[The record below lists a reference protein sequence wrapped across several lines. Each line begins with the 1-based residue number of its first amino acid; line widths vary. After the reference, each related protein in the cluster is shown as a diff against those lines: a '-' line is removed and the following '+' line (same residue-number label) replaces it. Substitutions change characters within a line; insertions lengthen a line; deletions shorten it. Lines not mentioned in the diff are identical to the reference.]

1 MKGWGLW
8 ILGLLCI
15 GQGCAFSAQG
25 EDMIYA
31 VKKDK
36 SNKEIMESTKALDTA
51 TFGGGCFWCT
61 EAIFQS
67 IEGVEQVISGYSGG
81 RSENPSYEAVCSGMT
96 GHAEVIQIV
105 FDPSI
110 IRYEKLLEVFF
121 ETHDPTTL
129 NQQGADKGTQYRS
142 VVFYHSEDQKLTTES
157 VIKQL
162 TEEAIWPNPIVTEV
176 SPITT
181 FYEAESYHQDY
192 YRLNGRSNG
201 YCQIVIN
208 PKLAKFR
215 KVFSDILKE

>member
-15 GQGCAFSAQG
+15 SHSCAYNAQG
-25 EDMIYA
+25 EEVVYV

-36 SNKEIMESTKALDTA
+36 SNKEIMESIKALDTA

-67 IEGVEQVISGYSGG
+67 IEGVEQVVSGYSGG

-105 FDPSI
+105 FNPSV

-121 ETHDPTTL
+121 ETHNPTTL

-142 VVFYHSEDQKLTTES
+142 VVFYHSEDQKLSTES
-157 VIKQL
+157 VIQKL

-181 FYEAESYHQDY
+181 FYKAEPYHQDY
-192 YRLNGRSNG
+192 YRLNGQSNG

-215 KVFSDILKE
+215 KVFSDIIKE

>member
-1 MKGWGLW
+1 MQAFMKSWRLW
-8 ILGLLCI
+8 ILGLLCSV
-15 GQGCAFSAQG
+15 QGCAFSAQG
-25 EDMIYA
+25 EEGVYE

-67 IEGVEQVISGYSGG
+67 IEGVEQVASGYSGG
-81 RSENPSYEAVCSGMT
+81 RSANPSYEAVCSGMT

-105 FDPSI
+105 FDPSV

-142 VVFYHSEDQKLTTES
+142 VVFYHSENQKHVTES

-162 TEEAIWPNPIVTEV
+162 TAEGIWPNPIVTEV

-181 FYEAESYHQDY
+181 F
-192 YRLNGRSNG
+192 
-201 YCQIVIN
+201 
-208 PKLAKFR
+208 
-215 KVFSDILKE
+215 